1 MLILLTLILIT
12 QIHPKMVNAT
22 KANQFIVNSTLD
34 HTNNI
39 NVNIQL
45 LNNQN
50 TAKII
55 LFYDKTIFRQSNII
69 LGNKKA
75 LFWVNKS

>member
-1 MLILLTLILIT
+1 
-12 QIHPKMVNAT
+12 MVNAT